1 MFCIIIMTALKPR
14 QLFCILH
21 KKVVMED
28 PPTAE
33 AVPPASK
40 GRAYKGDVRI
50 PKNSDRGVYFAFCT
64 LHFAFKIVVFQMK
77 SYPSYRCGI
86 PQEAYSMLFRYL
98 PRRLL

>member
-40 GRAYKGDVRI
+40 GRAYKVAPFKGRCQ
-50 PKNSDRGVYFAFCT
+50 NSEEF
-64 LHFAFKIVVFQMK
+64 
-77 SYPSYRCGI
+77 
-86 PQEAYSMLFRYL
+86 
-98 PRRLL
+98 